1 MTVPNILGPSPCLYF
16 TFQYVCSDPEN
27 SSTEERRNRE
37 NYHIMVLC
45 ILLVSAVFVRDGY
58 APGVIACAFVFFVLT
73 AVKVRDFLDRKRQS
87 GR

>member
-1 MTVPNILGPSPCLYF
+1 MILKIRAPK
-16 TFQYVCSDPEN
+16 SDAIAK
-27 SSTEERRNRE
+27 

-58 APGVIACAFVFFVLT
+58 APGFIACAFVFFALT